1 MNSCRGLCF
10 GADAVVAVSERVLVL
25 CLAVAA
31 GSNADPEK
39 IKEINEAYE
48 VLKDPEK
55 RRLYDEVRCE
65 RCDAAPVACDA
76 LLRCGFSDRVRA
88 SIRFS
93 RLDIVLSCLSLV

>member
-1 MNSCRGLCF
+1 M
-10 GADAVVAVSERVLVL
+10 AVSERVLVL

-65 RCDAAPVACDA
+65 RCDAAPVACE
-76 LLRCGFSDRVRA
+76 A
-88 SIRFS
+88 SFGAGSPTVSARPSAFHAWT
-93 RLDIVLSCLSLV
+93 LFCPA